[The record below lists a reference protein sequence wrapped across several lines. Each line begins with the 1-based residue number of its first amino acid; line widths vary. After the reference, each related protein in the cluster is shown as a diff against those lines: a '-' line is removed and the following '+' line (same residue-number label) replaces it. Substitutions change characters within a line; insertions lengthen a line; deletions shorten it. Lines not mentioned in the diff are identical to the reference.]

1 MKNKILTALIS
12 IFIVVFVGFL
22 VYTNLERPR
31 ILVLQSYYTD
41 YSWVTDINK
50 GILRILGGKPYSIR
64 YFYMDTKRKPSLD
77 YKIKTGQSARRMIDD
92 WKPDVIIAVDDDAQ
106 QHVAIHYLNKPNINI
121 VFTGVNATLKEYNYD
136 TSKNTTGVL
145 ERIPFQ
151 EFREVFSSILPQ
163 DKNKII
169 HISDASTTSK
179 YIHDELELVNW
190 GRLKLIKSIQCE
202 TFDEWKNA
210 IEIANNTADIILV
223 THYHTIKD
231 NNGQVIKPKQIIEWT
246 EPRLKIPD
254 IGCWGFFVEDGGMMA
269 VAVSPFEQGE
279 LAAKMTVKIVDG
291 KVAPTSIPVLTSNQY
306 IVYIREKSV
315 KKRNFVMPKML
326 EAFAKATNN
335 YYE

>member
-1 MKNKILTALIS
+1 MKKKILSFLIS
-12 IFIVVFVGFL
+12 IFIAGLIIFL
-22 VYTNLERPR
+22 ISINLGKSR
-31 ILVLQSYYTD
+31 ILVLHSYYTD

-64 YFYMDTKRKPSLD
+64 YFYMDTKRKPAHD
-77 YKIKTGQSARRMIDD
+77 YKIKIGQSARRMIDA
-92 WKPDVIIAVDDDAQ
+92 WKPDIILAVDDDAQ
-106 QHVAIHYLNKPNINI
+106 KHVAMYYNNNPSINI
-121 VFTGVNATLKEYNYD
+121 IFTGMNATLKEYDYD
-136 TSKNTTGVL
+136 KAKNVTGIL

-163 DKNKII
+163 DKNRIV

-179 YIHDELELVNW
+179 FIHDELELVNW

-210 IEIANNTADIILV
+210 VETANKIGDIILI

-231 NNGQVIKPKQIIEWT
+231 KDGSVIAPKKIIEWT

-279 LAAKMTVKIVDG
+279 LAAKMAVKILDG
-291 KVAPTSIPVLTSNQY
+291 GAAPSSIPVLISSQY

-315 KKRNFVMPKML
+315 KNRNLVMPKIL

>member
-1 MKNKILTALIS
+1 MKKKILFSLIFLSIASLLFFLIS
-12 IFIVVFVGFL
+12 
-22 VYTNLERPR
+22 TNLSKPR
-31 ILVLQSYYTD
+31 ILVLHSYYTD
-41 YSWVTDINK
+41 YSWVNDINH
-50 GILRILGGKPYSIR
+50 GILRILGGKPYNIR
-64 YFYMDTKRKPSLD
+64 YYYMDTKRKPNVD
-77 YKIKTGQSARRMIDD
+77 YKLKIGQSARRMIDG
-92 WKPDVIIAVDDDAQ
+92 WKPDFIISVDDDAQ
-106 QHVAIHYLNKPNINI
+106 AYVAAYYKDHPTIKII
-121 VFTGVNATLKEYNYD
+121 FTGMNATLKEYGYD
-136 TSKNTTGVL
+136 KAKNVTGVL

-151 EFREVFSSILPQ
+151 EFREVFSSILPEG
-163 DKNKII
+163 KNRII

-179 YIHDELELVNW
+179 FIHNELDLVNW

-202 TFDEWKNA
+202 TFEEWKKA
-210 IEIANNTADIILV
+210 IDIANNSADIILI

-231 NNGQVIKPKQIIEWT
+231 HTGTVIQPKKIIEWT

-279 LAAKMTVKIVDG
+279 YAGKMVLKILEG
-291 KVAPTSIPVLTSNQY
+291 KEQPSSIPVVTGNQY

-315 KKRNFVMPKML
+315 MKRNLIMPKML

>member
-1 MKNKILTALIS
+1 MKKKILSALIS
-12 IFIVVFVGFL
+12 VFIIGLVIFLI
-22 VYTNLERPR
+22 YTNLEKPR

-41 YSWVTDINK
+41 YSWVNDINK

-64 YFYMDTKRKPSLD
+64 YYYMDTKRKPNLE
-77 YKIKTGQSARRMIDD
+77 YKIKSGQSARRMIDD
-92 WKPDVIIAVDDDAQ
+92 WKPDIIIAVDDDAQ
-106 QHVAIHYLNKPNINI
+106 KHAAMYYINNPSVKI
-121 VFTGVNATLKEYNYD
+121 IFTGMNAETKEYNYD
-136 TSKNTTGVL
+136 TADNVTGIL

-151 EFREVFSSILPQ
+151 EFREVFSSILPL
-163 DKNKII
+163 DKNRII
-169 HISDASTTSK
+169 HISDASTTSNF
-179 YIHDELELVNW
+179 IHDELKPVNW
-190 GRLKLIKSIQCE
+190 GRLQLIRSIQCE
-202 TFDEWKNA
+202 TFDDWKNA
-210 IEIANNTADIILV
+210 IEIANNTADIILI

-231 NNGQVIKPKQIIEWT
+231 KNGSVIAPRKIIEWT

-269 VAVSPFEQGE
+269 IAVSPFEQGE
-279 LAAKMTVKIVDG
+279 LAAKMAVKIIEGHVSP
-291 KVAPTSIPVLTSNQY
+291 KSIPVLTSNQY

>member
-1 MKNKILTALIS
+1 MKKKILSILIS
-12 IFIVVFVGFL
+12 ISVLWLLVFM
-22 VYTNLERPR
+22 VYVNLKKPR

-41 YSWVTDINK
+41 YSWVNDINK
-50 GILRILGGKPYSIR
+50 GILRILDGKPYNIR
-64 YFYMDTKRKPSLD
+64 YYYMDTKRKPSED
-77 YKIKTGQSARRMIDD
+77 YKKKIGQSARRMIDD
-92 WKPDVIIAVDDDAQ
+92 WKPDIIIPVDDDAQ
-106 QHVAIHYLNKPNINI
+106 KYVAMHYINHPSI
-121 VFTGVNATLKEYNYD
+121 KIIFTGVNATTSEYGYD
-136 TSKNTTGVL
+136 KAKNATGVL

-163 DKNKII
+163 DKSRIV

-179 YIHDELELVNW
+179 FIHQELEAVNW
-190 GRLKLIKSIQCE
+190 GRLKLIRSIQCE

-210 IEIANNTADIILV
+210 VEIANNTADILLV

-231 NNGQVIKPKQIIEWT
+231 KDGTVIQPKKILEWT

-279 LAAKMTVKIVDG
+279 QAGKMTL
-291 KVAPTSIPVLTSNQY
+291 KVLEENVPPPSIPVIISNQY
-306 IVYIREKSV
+306 IVFIREKSV
-315 KKRNFVMPKML
+315 VKRNLTLPKML

-335 YYE
+335 YFE